1 MSLNSSTTKRISS
14 YYYLVGILL
23 IGVVLGFFI
32 ASTEYTEDQE
42 IIQSQTETIKGL
54 RTDVGSLEIQI
65 EELKEEVAISKK
77 EKNIGSNNNIED
89 EITQPRNKEVVL
101 SENQKDKE
109 QAELTELKHKDHL
122 SDKQSEEDL
131 LEIPAFLRRQAN

>member
-1 MSLNSSTTKRISS
+1 PNIFQRMTSASWSKKEDSETEKDISIPPVDKSRELNPEETTDSMSTSLNK
-14 YYYLVGILL
+14 
-23 IGVVLGFFI
+23 
-32 ASTEYTEDQE
+32 
-42 IIQSQTETIKGL
+42 K
-54 RTDVGSLEIQI
+54 EIQI

>member
-32 ASTEYTEDQE
+32 ASTEYSEDQE
-42 IIQSQTETIKGL
+42 IIQSQTETIKEL

-65 EELKEEVAISKK
+65 EELQSLL
-77 EKNIGSNNNIED
+77 N
-89 EITQPRNKEVVL
+89 NKE
-101 SENQKDKE
+101 
-109 QAELTELKHKDHL
+109 AEPPR
-122 SDKQSEEDL
+122 SC
-131 LEIPAFLRRQAN
+131 EIN